1 MVGNRTRQSQTN
13 DEVMKSIEM
22 SAPNTSDGVL
32 AIYTEDQRAKMVKK
46 EYLKMRR
53 LFSDLPLDRKRM
65 LTKARET
72 ARLYDGREVVGRVL
86 ATWVRGRCVYSNGS
100 ADATARGWG
109 QWLRHSGA
117 CASANAEYMN

>member
-1 MVGNRTRQSQTN
+1 MGA
-13 DEVMKSIEM
+13 D
-22 SAPNTSDGVL
+22 ADLVL
-32 AIYTEDQRAKMVKK
+32 ADTEHPFV
-46 EYLKMRR
+46 
-53 LFSDLPLDRKRM
+53 LDRKRM

-117 CASANAEYMN
+117 DRSANAEYMN